1 MQISASA
8 RWLAI
13 ALVLVALGGGTWWW
27 MARANGNAA
36 GKYKTVRV
44 ERGPLTAAVAASGT
58 LNAVTTVQVGSQ
70 ISGQIREIHADF
82 NTPVKKGQVI
92 ARIDPATLELR
103 VNQSRADLEAARS
116 AVQVSLS
123 TLKAQE
129 AELSR
134 INVTLADTQ
143 RDYERKQSL
152 LERNFISP
160 ADRDK
165 AKTLYDAA
173 VEQVRGV
180 EAQIAVARAQVGSA
194 EAQVKQREATLRQME
209 VDLDRTYIRAP
220 VDGVVISRNVDAGQT
235 VAASLQAP
243 VLFTIAQDLRSMQVE
258 AAIDEADVGKLR
270 EGQRAT
276 FTVDAFAGRGF
287 SGTITQIR
295 KAPQNL
301 QNVVT
306 YTVIITAANPD
317 LALLPGMTA
326 NVRVVV
332 DQRENALKVANAA
345 LRYRPSGTGDTRT
358 ESGTPGASASPGS
371 GPGGG
376 AQVLQTR
383 VLGEIKLDE
392 AQKAKVEQAFAD
404 MRRKMGELREMNDE
418 SGRRQQAERNRADL
432 RSRVSALLSQDQL
445 VVFERILAEQSGR
458 ATTGRLWIAGEDGR
472 PKALEVRLG
481 LSDGSS
487 TEVLSGDVK
496 DGDEVITGGLE
507 QPKRSATTGGPR
519 MF

>member
-1 MQISASA
+1 MRTSAST
-8 RWLAI
+8 RWLVV
-13 ALVLVALGGGTWWW
+13 ALLLLALGGGTWWW
-27 MARANGNAA
+27 VARANGNAT

-134 INVTLADTQ
+134 VNVTLADTQ

-160 ADRDK
+160 AERDK
-165 AKTLYDAA
+165 AKALYDAA

-180 EAQIAVARAQVGSA
+180 EAQIGVARAQVGSA

-209 VDLDRTYIRAP
+209 VDLERTYIRAP

-276 FTVDAFAGRGF
+276 FTVDAFSGRGF

-332 DQRENALKVANAA
+332 DQRESALKVANAA
-345 LRYRPSGTGDTRT
+345 LRYRPSGAGEVRT
-358 ESGTPGASASPGS
+358 EPASANSPAGS
-371 GPGGG
+371 GGTQ
-376 AQVLQTR
+376 ALQAR
-383 VLGEIKLDE
+383 IMSELKLDE

-418 SGRRQQAERNRADL
+418 SGRRQQAERNRAEL

-445 VVFERILAEQSGR
+445 VVFERILAEQGGR
-458 ATTGRLWIAGEDGR
+458 ATTGRLWVVGEDSR

-481 LSDGSS
+481 LNDGSS
-487 TEVLSGDVK
+487 TEILAGDVNE
-496 DGDEVITGGLE
+496 GDEVITGSLE
-507 QPKRSATTGGPR
+507 QPKRSATPGGLR

>member
-1 MQISASA
+1 LL
-8 RWLAI
+8 LAF
-13 ALVLVALGGGTWWW
+13 GGGTWWW
-27 MARANGNAA
+27 VARANGSAA
-36 GKYKTVRV
+36 GKYKTVKV
-44 ERGPLTAAVAASGT
+44 QRGPLTAAVAASGT

-92 ARIDPATLELR
+92 ARIDPATPELR

-134 INVTLADTQ
+134 VKVTLADTQ

-160 ADRDK
+160 AERDK
-165 AKTLYDAA
+165 AKALYDAA

-180 EAQIAVARAQVGSA
+180 DAQIAVARAQVGSA

-209 VDLDRTYIRAP
+209 VDLERTYIRAP

-332 DQRENALKVANAA
+332 DQRESALKVSNAA
-345 LRYRPSGTGDTRT
+345 LRYRPTGAGDARA
-358 ESGTPGASASPGS
+358 EPAASPA
-371 GPGGG
+371 GGG
-376 AQVLQTR
+376 STQALQSR
-383 VLGEIKLDE
+383 VMSEIKLDE
-392 AQKAKVEQAFAD
+392 GQKAKVEQVFAE
-404 MRRKMGELREMNDE
+404 MPRKMGELREMNDE
-418 SGRRQQAERNRADL
+418 AGRRKQAERNRAEL
-432 RSRVSALLSQDQL
+432 RSQISALLSQDQ
-445 VVFERILAEQSGR
+445 VVIFERILAEQSGR
-458 ATTGRLWIAGEDGR
+458 ATAGRLWIPGEDGKPR
-472 PKALEVRLG
+472 PVEVRLG

-487 TEVLSGDVK
+487 TEIVAGDVK
-496 DGDEVITGGLE
+496 EGDDVITGSLE
-507 QPKRSATTGGPR
+507 QPKRSATPGGLR